1 MKIGLTAFWL
11 AIATAPLIGIAQ
23 VAAQER
29 QSGDLAAGFQ
39 SPPQPAR
46 VRTWWHWMN
55 GVVTKEGITADLE
68 AMKRVGL
75 AGAYSFNVDQ
85 LPIDDPRVQVLNPKW
100 RELMKFAAE
109 EASRL
114 GLELGFHNSPGWS
127 SSGGPWVRVE
137 DSMQTLIF
145 GAGEQFSGPGKCTA
159 KLATGR
165 VSLDFYRDVA
175 VLTFPTVA
183 ADQAIPKASII
194 DIRDK
199 MDASGSL
206 NWDAPAGPWTIVRIG
221 HTTTGK
227 TNGTAPKSG
236 RGLEIDKF
244 STAALDRY
252 WQEYPA
258 KVLADAG
265 ALVGKTVTKVL
276 IDSYEAGAQDWTPLM
291 RDEFKKRR
299 GYDLTPWLVALSGRT
314 VESSEQ
320 TQRFQR
326 DWKQTI
332 SELFIDNYYRHM
344 ADLAHRSGIQ
354 LALEPYGTGAGANF
368 DMLNA
373 AGAGDVL
380 AGEFWSKPSTWG
392 WDTLTP
398 LASSAHTWGVRI
410 IGAESFTG
418 FPQVAW
424 QQDPYV
430 IKTVGDR
437 AWCVGVNQFIL
448 HTTAHQPWMN
458 LAPGM
463 TMGSW
468 GTQFGRTQTWWDH
481 GAKEWLDYCAR
492 AQYLLQS
499 GVYAADILFLES
511 GQARPAVPLGY
522 RADACGEDAL
532 LSRAGVK
539 DGKIVFPDGVSYS
552 VLCLPN
558 RKTMTPQVIHKIR
571 ALVAD
576 GAIVI
581 GPKPTASPSLEDYPA
596 CDKQVQQ
603 TADELWGSADA
614 SSGEHVFGKGKII
627 WGRPVADVLAA
638 TGLPP
643 DVVSAPLDPSGATLQ
658 WIHRRIDGADAY
670 FLSNQQQDKSL
681 QTDVSFRIEGRIPEF
696 WRADTATIEQAPIWR
711 REGGRTI
718 VPIALDQSGSTFVVF
733 RKPAGNADPIVAIEK
748 APADSPIIL
757 KVGDRGVASI
767 TSSTAGSYS
776 LRKASGKTVAAQVPA
791 VPAPIELQGPWE
803 VRFPAGWGAPDKI
816 ILQELASWTESSDA
830 GVKYFSGTAT
840 YLKDVDLNPALLA
853 PGRTILLT
861 LGDVQRIA
869 TVRINGKEL
878 GLIWKPP
885 FEIDATSALK
895 SGNNVVEISIT
906 NFWVNRLI
914 GDEQQPED
922 VQWSQ
927 GRGRGAPA
935 TAPTSA
941 SANAPARRGGGT
953 APLATIPEWVLNGQA
968 RPSKERYTFT
978 SYKLYGK
985 DSPLLSSGLL
995 GPVRLEFQQTV
1006 TAE

>member
-1 MKIGLTAFWL
+1 MKIGVTIFWL
-11 AIATAPLIGIAQ
+11 AMAAVPFISAAQ
-23 VAAQER
+23 VAAQNP

-39 SPPQPAR
+39 SPPEPAKA
-46 VRTWWHWMN
+46 RTWWHWMN

-85 LPIDDPRVQVLNPKW
+85 LPIDDPSVAVLNPKW
-100 RELMKFAAE
+100 RELMKFAAQ
-109 EASRL
+109 EAARL

-127 SSGGPWVRVE
+127 SSGGPWVKVE
-137 DSMQTLIF
+137 DSMQTLVF
-145 GAGEQFSGPGKCTA
+145 GAAEQFTGPGKCTA
-159 KLATGR
+159 KLATGK
-165 VSLDFYRDVA
+165 VTLDFYRDVA
-175 VLTFPTVA
+175 VLAFPTVA
-183 ADQAIPKASII
+183 ANQAIPKASVI

-199 MDASGSL
+199 MDASGTL
-206 NWDAPAGPWTIVRIG
+206 NWDAPQGAWTIVRVG

-227 TNGTAPKSG
+227 TNGTAPQSG

-265 ALVGKTVTKVL
+265 PLVGKTVTKVL

-299 GYDLTPWLVALSGRT
+299 GYDLAPWLAALSGRT
-314 VESSEQ
+314 VESAEQ

-344 ADLAHRSGIQ
+344 ADLAHRAGIQ
-354 LALEPYGTGAGANF
+354 LAMEPYGTGAGANF

-392 WDTLTP
+392 WDTLPP
-398 LASSAHTWGVRI
+398 LASAAHTWGVRI

-430 IKTVGDR
+430 IKSVGDR
-437 AWCVGVNQFIL
+437 AWCIGVNQFIL
-448 HTTAHQPWMN
+448 HTTAHQPWVN
-458 LAPGM
+458 VAPGM

-492 AQYLLQS
+492 SQYLLQS

-511 GQARPAVPLGY
+511 GSARPTAPLGY
-522 RADACGEDAL
+522 RADTCGEDAL
-532 LSRAGVK
+532 LSRASVK
-539 DGKIVFPDGVSYS
+539 DGKIVFPDGISYS

-558 RKTMTPQVIHKIR
+558 RKAMTPRIIHKIR
-571 ALVAD
+571 ALVDA

-581 GPKPTASPSLEDYPA
+581 GPKPNASPSLEDYPA
-596 CDKQVQQ
+596 ADKEVLQV
-603 TADELWGSADA
+603 ADEIWGNAEA
-614 SSGEHVFGKGKII
+614 SSGERVFGKGKIV
-627 WGRPVADVLAA
+627 WGKPVAEVLAA
-638 TGLPP
+638 NGLPQ
-643 DVVSAPLDPSGATLQ
+643 DVASSQLNPAGTVLQ

-670 FLSNQQQDKSL
+670 FLSNQQQDKAL
-681 QTDVSFRIEGRIPEF
+681 QTEVSFRIEGMIPEF
-696 WRADTATIEQAPIWR
+696 WHADTAKIEQAPIWR

-718 VPIALDQSGSTFVVF
+718 VPISLNPSGSIFVVF
-733 RKPAGNADPIVAIEK
+733 REPVGNADPIVAIEK
-748 APADSPIIL
+748 SPENSQAVL
-757 KVGDRGVASI
+757 NVSERGVASVAA
-767 TSSTAGSYS
+767 STAGSYS
-776 LRKASGKTVAAQVPA
+776 FRKASGKTAVAQVPT
-791 VPAPIELQGPWE
+791 VPAPIEIQGSWE
-803 VRFPAGWGAPDKI
+803 VRFPAGWGAPDQIALPK
-816 ILQELASWTESSDA
+816 LASWTENANA

-840 YLKDVDLNPALLA
+840 YVKEVEVDQALFA
-853 PGRTILLT
+853 PGRRILLS

-869 TVRINGKEL
+869 TVRVNGKDL
-878 GLIWKPP
+878 GVMWKPP
-885 FEIDATSALK
+885 FEVDVTSSLK
-895 SGNNVVEISIT
+895 PGTNVLEIGIT

-922 VQWSQ
+922 IQWSQ
-927 GRGRGAPA
+927 GRGRGGAS

-941 SANAPARRGGGT
+941 PATGRGRGST
-953 APLATIPEWVLNGQA
+953 TPLATIPEWLINGQP

-978 SYKLYGK
+978 SYKLYGT

-995 GPVRLEFQQTV
+995 GPVRLQFLQTV
-1006 TAE
+1006 IAE